1 MSYHDNYEIKEIIVV
16 TLNTKENIINKTK
29 NSNQLDIVHRYL
41 LVFVNKIGEIQ
52 DGKFQKVY

>member
-16 TLNTKENIINKTK
+16 TLNPKENIINKTK

>member
-1 MSYHDNYEIKEIIVV
+1 MSYHDNYKIKEIIVV